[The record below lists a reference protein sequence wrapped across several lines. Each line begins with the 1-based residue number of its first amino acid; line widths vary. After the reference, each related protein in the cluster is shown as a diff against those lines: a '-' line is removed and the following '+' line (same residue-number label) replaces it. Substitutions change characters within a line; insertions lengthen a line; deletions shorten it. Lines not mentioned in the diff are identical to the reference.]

1 MEHLVSNNIQIW
13 CFFPSRCNNMVMMGR
28 VPCVSHFGFF
38 DQVPALGSWFFRFRD
53 SPHIVV
59 EVSGCGGS

>member
-1 MEHLVSNNIQIW
+1 
-13 CFFPSRCNNMVMMGR
+13 MVMMGR
-28 VPCVSHFGFF
+28 VPRVSPLGFF
-38 DQVPALGSWFFRFRD
+38 DHVPALGSWFFRFWD